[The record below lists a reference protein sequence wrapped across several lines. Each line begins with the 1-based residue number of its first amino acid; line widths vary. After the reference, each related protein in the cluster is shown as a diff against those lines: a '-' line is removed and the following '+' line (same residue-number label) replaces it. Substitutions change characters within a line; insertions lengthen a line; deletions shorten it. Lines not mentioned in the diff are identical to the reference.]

1 MKNGIM
7 KSGIVAIA
15 ALCLAYGCQ
24 RAEMDAP
31 AETETVSVSF
41 TTAPIEAKTTFGEI
55 SGNKYPTYWTDNDSK
70 VAVSLNLSK
79 PLEIDVTPSA
89 DYLNAR
95 FSGDFPVDGS
105 APYTFYLLSPSS
117 VAESASASRNCW
129 NILIPAIQTP
139 SENSVDESS
148 QVLVAKTDPMDAIPS
163 QVEVYFS
170 HLTAYAKVALK
181 NVDKA
186 LETADFEN
194 PSIVSVDFTS
204 EEAFAGSWYYNVDDG
219 SVTPKD
225 PSYTVTLKVS
235 DIADASLIENLWFSC
250 LPADMS
256 EKYLKIRVNTDKG
269 SVERTITFPSGL
281 SFKSGKVATFS
292 VDMETAVIATT
303 TIETPEVVFSLVKD
317 LNDLEEGDDFILVN
331 TYNNPMRALSTSAAT
346 TSGLPSVMSSKT
358 SFSFDSD
365 GYIRLAK
372 GTNVDVMYVYSKNG
386 SALSFVGYNGGLY
399 LNGTRLGWTESAS
412 SITSWTVSIADN
424 GAATIYATSSN
435 KKYYIRYY
443 SSYFSVNTT
452 STNTVAIYKK
462 IILYKSSTTA
472 DQLCDE
478 NDPVLGYEEYGAYL
492 NDSNRQIYT
501 RQTDQL
507 SREYGYST
515 VSFGI
520 LTPSSGKILEFSGI
534 PNGATKDRTFTLT
547 VCRYHGTDVAYIKR
561 FNVIV
566 VKEEG
571 AKLWLSTGA
580 GEGFIVK
587 K

>member
-1 MKNGIM
+1 MIK
-7 KSGIVAIA
+7 
-15 ALCLAYGCQ
+15 
-24 RAEMDAP
+24 E
-31 AETETVSVSF
+31 
-41 TTAPIEAKTTFGEI
+41 
-55 SGNKYPTYWTDNDSK
+55 
-70 VAVSLNLSK
+70 VSL
-79 PLEIDVTPSA
+79 
-89 DYLNAR
+89 
-95 FSGDFPVDGS
+95 
-105 APYTFYLLSPSS
+105 
-117 VAESASASRNCW
+117 
-129 NILIPAIQTP
+129 
-139 SENSVDESS
+139 
-148 QVLVAKTDPMDAIPS
+148 
-163 QVEVYFS
+163 
-170 HLTAYAKVALK
+170 
-181 NVDKA
+181 
-186 LETADFEN
+186 
-194 PSIVSVDFTS
+194 
-204 EEAFAGSWYYNVDDG
+204 
-219 SVTPKD
+219 
-225 PSYTVTLKVS
+225 
-235 DIADASLIENLWFSC
+235 
-250 LPADMS
+250 
-256 EKYLKIRVNTDKG
+256 
-269 SVERTITFPSGL
+269 L

-358 SFSFDSD
+358 SFSIGSD
-365 GYIRLAK
+365 GHIRLAK
-372 GTNVDVMYVYSKNG
+372 GTDVDVMYVYSKNG

-412 SITSWTVSIADN
+412 SITSWTVSIADT

-435 KKYYIRYY
+435 KKYYIRYN